1 MRAALLAIA
10 TLALL
15 QVACGS
21 GEPAS
26 AEEYAAALCGAEDIE
41 GNRNAPT
48 NGEMRAF
55 LQDYQRSLPEPP
67 PVYRDYAAIG
77 DTLWDIVLDWLGEQ
91 DDDVRFYP
99 RLLDVDAEAAPRILV
114 LMETLQD
121 AVRAMP
127 QYGRETLERHG
138 CNPGALW

>member
-1 MRAALLAIA
+1 MLAIA

-26 AEEYAAALCGAEDIE
+26 AEEYAAALCGGESIE
-41 GNRNAPT
+41 APT

-55 LQDYQRSLPEPP
+55 LRDHLRSLPEPP
-67 PVYRDYAAIG
+67 PVYQDYAA
-77 DTLWDIVLDWLGEQ
+77 LWGTFWGIVVDWLGEQ
-91 DDDVRFYP
+91 DADMRFYP
-99 RLLDVDAEAAPRILV
+99 RLLDVDVEAAPRMLV
-114 LMETLQD
+114 LMETLRD

-138 CNPGALW
+138 CNPEALW